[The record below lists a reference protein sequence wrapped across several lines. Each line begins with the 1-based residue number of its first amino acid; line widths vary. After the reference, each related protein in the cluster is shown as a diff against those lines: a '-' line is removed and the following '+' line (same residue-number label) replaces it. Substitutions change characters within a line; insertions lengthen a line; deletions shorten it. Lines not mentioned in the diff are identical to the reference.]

1 MKKRFKYFFYVS
13 LFVFTLFLMGCGSED
28 KEASKSGA
36 DSNMVAVSLPVK
48 FPERWLIDG
57 DELQRNLKEKGY
69 DVVLDYASENSERQ
83 IFFLDK
89 AIKDGAKCL
98 IIAPV
103 DAKSLT
109 KICEKAKEND
119 IKVISYDRFIMDTEA
134 VDAYIT
140 FDNTKVGELMG
151 SYVADILRL
160 DKRADAV
167 NIEFFAGA
175 QEDNNALMVYNGYM
189 SVIKPYIEKG
199 IVHTPS
205 KETTFN
211 QVTTEKWMPEVA
223 EKRMDRILKEYYVHE
238 KLNAVIAPNDLLA
251 NAIISSLTA
260 FGVKVNYPIITG
272 QDADKVAVINI
283 LGGKQKATVFKDT
296 RILAKECVELA
307 DKLIKNEEITW
318 DESKSYNNNRKKV
331 PTFLVEPMLVTADN
345 AISALVDSGY
355 YKKVELGLE

>member
-1 MKKRFKYFFYVS
+1 MKRYIYV
-13 LFVFTLFLMGCGSED
+13 LMIIFTLLVAGCGGENKD
-28 KEASKSGA
+28 DGKKSA
-36 DSNMVAVSLPVK
+36 DSNLIAVSLPVK
-48 FPERWLIDG
+48 FPERWIIDG
-57 DELQRNLKEKGY
+57 EELQKNLQAKGY
-69 DVVLDYASENSERQ
+69 DVKLEYASENSERQ

-89 AIKDGAKCL
+89 AIKEGAKCL

-103 DAKSLT
+103 DAKALT
-109 KICEKAKEND
+109 KICEQAKEKD

-140 FDNTKVGELMG
+140 FDNTEVGKLMG
-151 SYVADILRL
+151 DYVADILRL
-160 DKRADAV
+160 DRRADAV

-189 SVIKPYIEKG
+189 SVLKPFIDKG

-205 KETTFN
+205 KEVAFN

-223 EKRMDRILKEYYVHE
+223 ERRMDRLLKEYYTRE
-238 KLNAVIAPNDLLA
+238 KLNAVLAPNDLLA
-251 NAIISSLTA
+251 NAIISSLTNS
-260 FGVKVNYPIITG
+260 GVKVNYPVITG

-296 RILAKECVELA
+296 RILAKQCVDLA
-307 DKLIKNEEITW
+307 DKMLKGEKIEY
-318 DESKSYNNNRKKV
+318 DMSKSYNNNRKDV
-331 PTFLVEPMLVTADN
+331 PTILIEPVLVTADN
-345 AISALVDSGY
+345 AISVLVDSGY